1 MTKKHFYEITMTET
15 VTRRVAADS
24 PEEAIERVD
33 KIEMVHELTNQGRTA
48 ILSAA
53 LIPGAIPDET
63 DDMDEIAE
71 EILEYNYSGMHYL
84 RPLYQK
90 IVALNKKR
98 VAAGLDE
105 YEPPAFDQLTDEFME
120 RLRQPEND

>member
-1 MTKKHFYEITMTET
+1 MTKKHFYEVTMTET

-33 KIEMVHELTNQGRTA
+33 KVEMVHELTSQGRTA

-53 LIPGAIPDET
+53 RIPGVPGET

-71 EILEYNYSGMHYL
+71 EILEYNHAGMHEL

-105 YEPPAFDQLTDEFME
+105 YEPPAFNELTDEFMA
-120 RLRQPEND
+120 RLRQTSN